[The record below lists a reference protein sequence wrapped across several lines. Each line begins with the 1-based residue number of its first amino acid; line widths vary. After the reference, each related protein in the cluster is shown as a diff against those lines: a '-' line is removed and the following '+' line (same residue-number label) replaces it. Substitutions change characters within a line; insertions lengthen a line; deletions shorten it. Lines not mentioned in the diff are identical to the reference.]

1 MAESVRTI
9 LVVDDSPEDR
19 ELYRRYLLHDRKY
32 SYKVL
37 EASLGRQGLELW
49 QQHRPDAVLLDYRLP
64 DLDGLEFLSR
74 LQSLRQQTD
83 LPVIVITGQG
93 SEAIAVQAMKAGAQ
107 DYLVKEQLSSE
118 SLRVALNSAIT
129 NVELRDRLHYS
140 EEALRQSEE
149 RFRQITENTEAVF
162 WIKEMPEHRVSYV
175 SPAYQRL
182 WQLNPQELYDN
193 SQAWVG
199 HIHSE
204 DREAIETAFA
214 TKAAVGQFDQEYRI
228 ILADG
233 SIRWVHDRCF
243 PLQDAA
249 GIVYRLTGIAEDIT
263 ARKWVEESLRQS
275 EAFRRRM
282 LDSSSDC
289 IKLLNLDSQILYI
302 NPGGLCLLEI
312 DHASSYLNADWF
324 CFWQADDRAAA
335 EAAVAAAKAGEMS
348 RFQGFCPTAKGTPK
362 WWDVAVTPIF
372 DSEGQVIQLLA
383 ISRDVTE
390 QKQAEQERDRLLQLE
405 QTARLEAER
414 ANRIKD
420 EFLSV
425 LSHELRSP
433 LNPIL
438 GWTKL
443 MQTRKFDPDRT
454 AEALFTIERNAKLQ
468 CQLIDDLLDVA
479 KILRG
484 KLSMEAAPVDLAAVV
499 EAAIE
504 TVKTAAAAKNI
515 VLNPVLPQ
523 IGHVSG
529 DAARL
534 QQIVWNLLS
543 NAIKFTP
550 AGGRVEI
557 QIAAVTEYSSEIVNQ
572 AEVDHNREP
581 IKYVQLTVSDSGKGI
596 DPSFLPYIF
605 ESFRQEDASTT
616 RKYGGLGL
624 GLAIV
629 RHLVE
634 AHGGTIRADSQGIGQ
649 GAVLTLRL
657 PLLQTAPQSQTGELS
672 QPELDLTGMRLL
684 VADDE
689 PDARE
694 LLTVL
699 LTQYGAEVLAVTSA
713 AEVLANLVQFQPDI
727 LISDIGMPE
736 VDGYALIQQIR
747 ALPSE
752 QGGRI
757 LAIALSA
764 YAREEDRQQALS
776 SGYQWHMT
784 KPIDPEQLVEA
795 IMLTRSPHQQAH
807 TILGI

>member
-64 DLDGLEFLSR
+64 DLDGLEFLAR

-83 LPVIVITGQG
+83 SPVIVITGQG

-129 NVELRDRLHYS
+129 NVELRYRLHCS

-149 RFRQITENTEAVF
+149 RFRQIAENTEAVF
-162 WIKEMPEHRVSYV
+162 WITEMPERRVSYV

-199 HIHSE
+199 YIHPE
-204 DREAIETAFA
+204 DREATAAAFEA
-214 TKAAVGQFDQEYRI
+214 KAAVGQFDQEYRI
-228 ILADG
+228 VLPDG
-233 SIRWVHDRCF
+233 SMHWVHDRCF

-263 ARKWVEESLRQS
+263 ARKQVEESLRQS
-275 EAFRRRM
+275 EAFRGRM

-289 IKLLNLDSQILYI
+289 IKLLNLDNQILYI

-312 DHASSYLNADWF
+312 DDFSSYLNADWF
-324 CFWQADDRAAA
+324 WFWQEADRAAV

-383 ISRDVTE
+383 TSRDVTE

-443 MQTRKFDPDRT
+443 MQTRKFDPDKT

-484 KLSMEAAPVDLAAVV
+484 KLSMAVAPVDLASVV

-504 TVKTAAAAKNI
+504 TVKTAATAKNI
-515 VLNPVLPQ
+515 VLNSVLPQ

-557 QIAAVTEYSSEIVNQ
+557 QLAAVTEYSSESINQ
-572 AEVDHNREP
+572 SQIDHNRKP
-581 IKYVQLTVSDSGKGI
+581 IRYAQLTVSDSGKGI

-616 RKYGGLGL
+616 RQYGGLGL

-649 GAVLTLRL
+649 GAVLTLQL

-672 QPELDLTGMRLL
+672 QPELDLTGMRVL

-747 ALPSE
+747 ALPPE

-757 LAIALSA
+757 LAMALSA

-795 IMLTRSPHQQAH
+795 IMQAAYSRQPGSP
-807 TILGI
+807 T